1 MHKDKR
7 HKLRM
12 FDNTHGAA
20 AVAKPAYEAAVS
32 Q

>member
-12 FDNTHGAA
+12 FDNARGAVV
-20 AVAKPAYEAAVS
+20 VAKPAYEAAFS

>member
-12 FDNTHGAA
+12 FDNACGAA
-20 AVAKPAYEAAVS
+20 ALAKPACEAAFS

>member
-7 HKLRM
+7 HKLRI

-20 AVAKPAYEAAVS
+20 AVAKPAYEAAFS